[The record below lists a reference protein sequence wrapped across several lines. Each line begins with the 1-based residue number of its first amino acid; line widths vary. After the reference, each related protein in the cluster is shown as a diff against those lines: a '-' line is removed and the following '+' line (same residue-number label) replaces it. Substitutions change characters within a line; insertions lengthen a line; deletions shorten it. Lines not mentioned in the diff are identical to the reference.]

1 MPGVAGTSGAKKMA
15 QREKVDPIWTPSDG
29 KGPPVGAKT
38 AGGAV
43 ELVLDPQKAREGSSV
58 KHLSQSI
65 VPATCEREVAGTPGV
80 RSELLVR
87 LAYSRG

>member
-1 MPGVAGTSGAKKMA
+1 MA

-38 AGGAV
+38 AARGAV
-43 ELVLDPQKAREGSSV
+43 ELILDPQKAREGSSV
-58 KHLSQSI
+58 KHLSQSN

-87 LAYSRG
+87 LAYSHG